1 MCINGSG
8 ARGVEGDMT
17 VVDIATGTAQA
28 TCRTTGRYVV
38 SDIAF
43 AGGARLPWHAHPHS
57 LVAVVVGGGVQK
69 TYTRTTQEARRAT
82 LIAMPAEER
91 HADRFAADGARMVV
105 VESEDDL
112 PSVAAFDSWTAAGVA
127 HRIRQEL
134 ARPDAFSDLALE
146 SLALELAVLAGRA
159 APSVDRAPRWLL
171 DVLAILCEHTCDPPS
186 ARQLANEIGI
196 HPAHLARSF
205 RAATGESVGSYA
217 RNVRLDWAARRLV
230 GSDDPLA
237 RVACE
242 AGFADQSHFTRA
254 FSRRF
259 GVAPGRYRRVH
270 R

>member
-1 MCINGSG
+1 M
-8 ARGVEGDMT
+8 AVVEVT
-17 VVDIATGTAQA
+17 TGTTQVSRRAA
-28 TCRTTGRYVV
+28 GRYLIG
-38 SDIAF
+38 DISF
-43 AGGARLPWHAHPHS
+43 TGGVCLPWHAHPRA

-69 TYTRTTQEARRAT
+69 TYTRITHEARRAT

-91 HADRFAADGARMVV
+91 HADRFAAAGARMIV

-112 PSVAAFDSWTAAGVA
+112 PSVAAFDSWPAAGIA

-134 ARPDAFSDLALE
+134 AQPDAFSDLALE
-146 SLALELAVLAGRA
+146 GLALELAVLAGRS
-159 APSVDRAPRWLL
+159 APSLDDAPRWLL
-171 DVLAILCEHTCDPPS
+171 DVLAILSEPTSDPPT
-186 ARQLANEIGI
+186 ARHLADEVGV

-230 GSDDPLA
+230 STDDPLA

-259 GVAPGRYRRVH
+259 GVAPGRYRRAH
-270 R
+270 H